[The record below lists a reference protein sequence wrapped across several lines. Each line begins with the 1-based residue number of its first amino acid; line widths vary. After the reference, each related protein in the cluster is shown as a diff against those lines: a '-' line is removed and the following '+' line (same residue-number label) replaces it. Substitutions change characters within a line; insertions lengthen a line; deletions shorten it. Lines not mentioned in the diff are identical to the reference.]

1 VLKKAGIIVAAAAA
15 GLLAVSP
22 LAFAGEGHHHG
33 GEGDYSYSDSS
44 IHNKNAGSQGLV
56 NTSGN
61 TVQAPIQACNND
73 VNVNGVG
80 AQAPVKDVTSAVTGA
95 AALLGGEASADSD
108 VTTDSARSCGDNGAS
123 NDSKAIVK

>member
-56 NTSGN
+56 NASGN
-61 TVQAPIQACNND
+61 TVQAPVQTCNND
-73 VNVNGVG
+73 VNALGVP
-80 AQAPVKDVTSAVTGA
+80 ADA
-95 AALLGGEASADSD
+95 AAATGGLATALLDSEAQGGDAESTIQKD
-108 VTTDSARSCGDNGAS
+108 RSCGDNGAS
-123 NDSKAIVK
+123 NESKAIVK